1 MSHFYL
7 ASKRLKTEEENN
19 LSCRK
24 KNNLSLI
31 SIISRAR
38 TRTLEYKAQNRVM
51 LSVKR
56 RQRHRTNHRLSD
68 LSRKRAHHWMPT
80 SREMRLCSRNM
91 VQSTPWSQVP
101 PLDKQG
107 FPMSLRSHVIMKK
120 GPQRRKLQSRCQ
132 GRTTE
137 WRVAEIFDW
146 SNPMGSPT
154 PHAPGYRSVWNFTCC
169 VHPCHPW
176 EPCSRKSLS
185 VCGPGKRLTPQ
196 ITWSRN
202 FEAEGGWNV
211 SFQPSRTYVP
221 LRKVHCSFQCYP
233 LIYLQITTPLE
244 YGATGCHEE
253 RVTEAIEQARFS
265 VVNGKYERRVTYL
278 SLMEDPACSVYAF
291 GWLFSLCPQHFL
303 KCSLSS
309 FREGEASFS
318 FCAQLKHCSIFLSI
332 SISTDLKFSPCLP
345 HCGGG
350 NSARDCP
357 WAGVVLTGMP
367 PPLGGFKH
375 YWHPVPALVCPLPNE
390 FPLLSM
396 SILIASKCQEA
407 DVGSC
412 QKEES
417 KTAVLQPCI
426 CGYQLSEEPAVP
438 PEPCPAEAADSF

>member
-137 WRVAEIFDW
+137 
-146 SNPMGSPT
+146 
-154 PHAPGYRSVWNFTCC
+154 
-169 VHPCHPW
+169 
-176 EPCSRKSLS
+176 
-185 VCGPGKRLTPQ
+185 
-196 ITWSRN
+196 
-202 FEAEGGWNV
+202 
-211 SFQPSRTYVP
+211 
-221 LRKVHCSFQCYP
+221 
-233 LIYLQITTPLE
+233 
-244 YGATGCHEE
+244 
-253 RVTEAIEQARFS
+253 
-265 VVNGKYERRVTYL
+265 
-278 SLMEDPACSVYAF
+278 
-291 GWLFSLCPQHFL
+291 
-303 KCSLSS
+303 
-309 FREGEASFS
+309 
-318 FCAQLKHCSIFLSI
+318 
-332 SISTDLKFSPCLP
+332 
-345 HCGGG
+345 
-350 NSARDCP
+350 
-357 WAGVVLTGMP
+357 
-367 PPLGGFKH
+367 
-375 YWHPVPALVCPLPNE
+375 
-390 FPLLSM
+390 
-396 SILIASKCQEA
+396 
-407 DVGSC
+407 
-412 QKEES
+412 
-417 KTAVLQPCI
+417 
-426 CGYQLSEEPAVP
+426 
-438 PEPCPAEAADSF
+438 